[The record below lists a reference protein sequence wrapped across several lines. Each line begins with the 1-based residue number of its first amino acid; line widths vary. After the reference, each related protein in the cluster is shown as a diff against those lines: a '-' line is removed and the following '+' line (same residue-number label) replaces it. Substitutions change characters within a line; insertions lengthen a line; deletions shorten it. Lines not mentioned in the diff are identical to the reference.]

1 MPYIEYFKNN
11 KININSNLFSKKAAE
26 QLSTYISNQN
36 LVNSQ
41 CKFLQ
46 DYFEDYQNFIG
57 LQQEMSNRKKRW
69 ERIISKCQKKRELLL
84 QAEDLENKG
93 KKYIESRD
101 KLLAEFDKSWFDDY
115 QKYIRIKT
123 KYQILNEQLEN
134 KRAEMQKVSN
144 HIEDFKKSIENC
156 SRKKNSVLIK
166 CEEWKKQIKAL
177 DIQEKS
183 LFKEDTLNR
192 LKEKKEKVDE
202 QRQIYEKELFYLNK
216 ASVGEYEKFIESR
229 KTKGLE

>member
-1 MPYIEYFKNN
+1 M
-11 KININSNLFSKKAAE
+11 
-26 QLSTYISNQN
+26 
-36 LVNSQ
+36 
-41 CKFLQ
+41 Q

-134 KRAEMQKVSN
+134 KRAEMKKVSN
-144 HIEDFKKSIENC
+144 HIENFKK
-156 SRKKNSVLIK
+156 V
-166 CEEWKKQIKAL
+166 
-177 DIQEKS
+177 
-183 LFKEDTLNR
+183 
-192 LKEKKEKVDE
+192 
-202 QRQIYEKELFYLNK
+202 
-216 ASVGEYEKFIESR
+216 
-229 KTKGLE
+229 

>member
-1 MPYIEYFKNN
+1 M
-11 KININSNLFSKKAAE
+11 KI
-26 QLSTYISNQN
+26 
-36 LVNSQ
+36 
-41 CKFLQ
+41 
-46 DYFEDYQNFIG
+46 
-57 LQQEMSNRKKRW
+57 RK
-69 ERIISKCQKKRELLL
+69 
-84 QAEDLENKG
+84 

-183 LFKEDTLNR
+183 LFKEDTLNS
-192 LKEKKEKVDE
+192 LKERRKRLMNKDKYMKK
-202 QRQIYEKELFYLNK
+202 NC
-216 ASVGEYEKFIESR
+216 FI
-229 KTKGLE
+229 